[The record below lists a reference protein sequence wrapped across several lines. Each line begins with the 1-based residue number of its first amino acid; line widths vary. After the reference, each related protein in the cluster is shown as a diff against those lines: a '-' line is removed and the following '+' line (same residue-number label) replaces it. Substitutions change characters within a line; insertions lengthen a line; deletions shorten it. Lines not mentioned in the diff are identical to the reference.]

1 MKRNSVFPIAVLAAA
16 LAAGACADGTQPTA
30 AVQAPEGSPS
40 YSAAPTETGNHVVE
54 FSADAVPAGF
64 AARVAQLGGTVV
76 NTWSGVGVAVVSG
89 LSPQGVAQL
98 AASSGVSYVQPDVR
112 IQGVEPT
119 VGTAAAAS
127 VGANSP
133 TFPHTAFFYARQWNM
148 RTIGADVA
156 WAAGYLGSPGVKV
169 AILDTGIDYAHPD
182 LAGRVDLA
190 NSTSFVPSDDSLVAE
205 YFPGKH
211 PVTDL
216 QYHGTHVAATVASN
230 AVAAA
235 GVTSQTT
242 LIGVKVLAVDGF
254 GSFSAILAGIIWAA
268 DHDADVINMSLG
280 GYFDR
285 REARDLVRAI
295 RRATKYAQKQGA
307 LIVVS
312 AGNDAIDLDNNGT
325 DYAAFCD
332 APHVVCVSATGP
344 TASGGTNGP
353 WTNVD
358 ALASYSNYGRHSISV
373 AAPGGSEFGYVS
385 AACSTTSLVIPV
397 CQTGSY
403 VVGLAGTSQAAPHV
417 SGLASLL
424 VAKYGHGK
432 PNRVRNEIRR
442 GTDDIGSRDFFG
454 RGRINVPET
463 LGL

>member
-1 MKRNSVFPIAVLAAA
+1 MKRSPVFAFAVLAAA
-16 LAAGACADGTQPTA
+16 LAAGACADGTQST
-30 AVQAPEGSPS
+30 AVQAPDGAPA
-40 YSAAPTETGNHVVE
+40 YSSAPTETGNHVVE

-76 NTWSGVGVAVVSG
+76 NTWGGAGIAVVSG

-112 IQGVEPT
+112 IRGVEPT
-119 VGTAAAAS
+119 VGTATAAS

-133 TFPHTAFFYARQWNM
+133 TFPNTAFFYARQWNM
-148 RTIGADVA
+148 RAVGADVA

-169 AILDTGIDYAHPD
+169 AILDTGIDYEHPD

-190 NSTSFVPSDDSLVAE
+190 SSASFVPSDDSLVAE

-242 LIGVKVLAVDGF
+242 LIGVKVLAVDGY

-295 RRATKYAQKQGA
+295 RSASRYARKQGA

-325 DYAAFCD
+325 EYAAFCD

-373 AAPGGSEFGYVS
+373 AAPGGTGFGYVS
-385 AACSTTSLVIPV
+385 AACSSTSLVIPV

-403 VVGLAGTSQAAPHV
+403 VIGLAGTSQAAPHV
-417 SGLASLL
+417 SGLAALL
-424 VAKYGHGK
+424 VAQRGHGK
-432 PNRVRNEIRR
+432 PNQVRNEIRR
-442 GTDDIGSRDFFG
+442 GTDNVGPREYFG